1 MFLIKGVEGVGGLEE
16 GEGEGE
22 EEGEGGQNSLT
33 KLLYVS
39 KSLTRY
45 HVFELSYRYL
55 LKHTLQDKIHVSL
68 LFIK

>member
-1 MFLIKGVEGVGGLEE
+1 MFHIKGVEGVGGLEE
-16 GEGEGE
+16 G
-22 EEGEGGQNSLT
+22 EGEGGQNSLT

>member
-16 GEGEGE
+16 GEGEG
-22 EEGEGGQNSLT
+22 EGEGGQNSLT

-45 HVFELSYRYL
+45 HIFELSYRYL

-68 LFIK
+68 LLIK